1 MPMTFHDRTGKPA
14 AYTEDD
20 VHIFF
25 YSGAPAGYSFDGAV
39 YTYPGRHLGTIR
51 TGWVRDHD
59 GRCVFFTD
67 EALNSSLPQPEKL
80 AKPPKLIKKPKPAKG
95 RRETPPPRP
104 ADLDEWSELSGE
116 GFFKP

>member
-1 MPMTFHDRTGKPA
+1 MDQAVAGGLPGLDGGGHFVPRQRG
-14 AYTEDD
+14 DD
-20 VHIFF
+20 G
-25 YSGAPAGYSFDGAV
+25 SV